1 MQQNNIHK
9 FKETNYLIHEQE
21 LEWEMNKELQNAIYE
36 GMPENLSC
44 EEKAMYIY
52 AKMCKMFKYDEGFS
66 YKNNC
71 YKVNYSSMFSEGH
84 LKNITPT
91 SKITCT
97 DFCRLYVKAVN
108 QLHDNIEAN
117 IIHEK
122 NNDHF
127 CIGISTENASAVLEA
142 INLTQ
147 NKENTDKSNDLTR
160 AKFGERL
167 EGIIPVSDE
176 SELFEKALDKVY
188 PMIQEKEENSMENL
202 LNKIKK
208 APREEVTIEPLAY
221 IQKLIDN
228 CKKIGISSNEFS
240 ITLNNII
247 KRNFLGEKFDCSYL
261 GQRKRE
267 KKDMWY
273 KRIIW
278 LREKEASEGKEK
290 NSYLI
295 DTESL
300 DISHHTDDEMKKI
313 LNDRTL
319 IYESEKRKMPE
330 FVE

>member
-1 MQQNNIHK
+1 
-9 FKETNYLIHEQE
+9 
-21 LEWEMNKELQNAIYE
+21 MNKELKDTIYKE
-36 GMPENLSC
+36 MPENLSC

-71 YKVNYSSMFSEGH
+71 YRINYTSVFSEGH
-84 LKNITPT
+84 LKSITPT
-91 SKITCT
+91 TKITCT

-108 QLHDNIEAN
+108 QLNDNIEAN
-117 IIHEK
+117 IIHEE
-122 NNDHF
+122 NDEHF
-127 CIGISTENASAVLEA
+127 CIGISTENSSAILEA
-142 INLTQ
+142 INLTK
-147 NKENTDKSNDLTR
+147 NNNNNDKSNDLTR
-160 AKFGERL
+160 AKFGEKL

-176 SELFEKALDKVY
+176 LGLFEAALDKVY
-188 PMIQEKEENSMENL
+188 PMIQEEESSIENL
-202 LNKIKK
+202 LNDIKK

-247 KRNFLGEKFDCSYL
+247 KRNFLGEKFDYSYL

-267 KKDMWY
+267 KRDMWY

-278 LREKEASEGKEK
+278 LREKEASEGTEK

-295 DTESL
+295 DTETL

-313 LNDRTL
+313 LNDGAL